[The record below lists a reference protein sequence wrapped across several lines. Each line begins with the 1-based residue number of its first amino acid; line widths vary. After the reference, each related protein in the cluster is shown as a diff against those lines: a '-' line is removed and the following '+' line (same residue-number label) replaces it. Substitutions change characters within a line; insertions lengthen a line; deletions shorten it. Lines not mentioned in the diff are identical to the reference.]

1 MAASDKIDLS
11 IIVPCFNESENV
23 VTTVEKIAAAL
34 SSRSEN
40 WELIIVNDGST
51 DDTLDVVKRIAAD
64 DPRIIPAG
72 YPVNGGRGKALRT
85 GFKVARGDII
95 CSTDADLSYKADYI
109 CDLLAALD
117 ADPDIDFVLGSPY
130 MPGGSTNNV
139 PKNRLFISRLG
150 NRVLQF
156 TVNRDIYTFT
166 CVFRAYRREVIDA
179 IVLES
184 DGKEI
189 HLEIL
194 SRALGAGF
202 RVKEVPAVLTAR
214 QKGKSKFRFGGT
226 AVSHLLFS
234 LTERPSLFF
243 GIGGIL
249 LLVLGLI
256 TGSYITFLRF
266 AGDLNAD
273 RPLMT
278 LVVILVLGGLQVLS
292 FGLIAHQIG
301 VLRTECFK
309 TQREARLLRRQ
320 VDLLSP
326 TASDKA

>member
-1 MAASDKIDLS
+1 MAEKIDLS
-11 IIVPCFNESENV
+11 IIVPCYNESENV
-23 VTTVEKIAAAL
+23 VNTVEKIVTAL
-34 SSRSEN
+34 ADRPET
-40 WELIIVNDGST
+40 WELIMVNDGST
-51 DDTLDVVKRIAAD
+51 DDTFEVMQRVAKEDSRVV
-64 DPRIIPAG
+64 PAG
-72 YPVNGGRGKALRT
+72 YPKNGGRGKALRT
-85 GFKVARGDII
+85 GFREARGEII

-109 CDLLAALD
+109 LDLLDAL
-117 ADPDIDFVLGSPY
+117 AEDPDIDFVLGSPY
-130 MPGGSTNNV
+130 MPGGGTENV
-139 PKNRLFISRLG
+139 PKNRLFISRMG

-194 SRALGAGF
+194 SRALGAGY

-214 QKGKSKFRFGGT
+214 QRGKSKFRFGGT

-249 LLVLGLI
+249 LLALGLVSGAYV
-256 TGSYITFLRF
+256 TYLRF
-266 AGDLNAD
+266 AGDLTVG

-320 VDLLSP
+320 VEKLSD
-326 TASDKA
+326 SE

>member
-1 MAASDKIDLS
+1 MADTIDLS
-11 IIVPCFNESENV
+11 IIVPCYNESENV
-23 VTTVEKIAAAL
+23 PNTVEKIRAAL
-34 SSRSEN
+34 ANRADT
-40 WELIIVNDGST
+40 WELIMVNDGST
-51 DDTLDVVKRIAAD
+51 DDTFEVMQRVAAQ
-64 DPRIIPAG
+64 DPRIVPAG
-72 YPVNGGRGKALRT
+72 YSKNGGRGKALRC
-85 GFKVARGDII
+85 GFRQARGAII

-109 CDLLAALD
+109 CDLLDAL
-117 ADPDIDFVLGSPY
+117 AEDPDIDFVLGSPY
-130 MPGGSTNNV
+130 MPGGGTENV
-139 PKNRLFISRLG
+139 PKNRLLISRLG

-156 TVNRDIYTFT
+156 TVNPDIYTFT

-214 QKGKSKFRFGGT
+214 KRGKSKFRFGGT
-226 AVSHLLFS
+226 AISHLLFS

-243 GIGGIL
+243 GIGGIML
-249 LLVLGLI
+249 LILGLI
-256 TGSYITFLRF
+256 TGGYITFLRV
-266 AGDLNAD
+266 AGDLNAG

-301 VLRTECFK
+301 VIRTECFK

-320 VDLLSP
+320 VEQLSGQDP
-326 TASDKA
+326 